1 MLPLFR
7 KFDCINIEGSVS
19 CSLTL
24 HSFCELM
31 PFGCLLLNKDKCVT
45 YGRRV
50 CVCGSDRETARGW
63 SIVSL
68 SLASMSLLG
77 LCDTARSYCSYCFC
91 LCCACAKPIEEC
103 SDAAAL
109 LALSRFCGELN
120 PWFPFEPTTTP
131 SVPTLEF
138 RLGISSALEQCVPHL
153 SKFFT
158 GISQFLQAF
167 N

>member
-1 MLPLFR
+1 M
-7 KFDCINIEGSVS
+7 
-19 CSLTL
+19 TL
-24 HSFCELM
+24 HVPIAVIVF
-31 PFGCLLLNKDKCVT
+31 
-45 YGRRV
+45 V
-50 CVCGSDRETARGW
+50 CVARVP
-63 SIVSL
+63 SQLRNAVMQLHSL
-68 SLASMSLLG
+68 HSPDSV
-77 LCDTARSYCSYCFC
+77 
-91 LCCACAKPIEEC
+91 
-103 SDAAAL
+103 
-109 LALSRFCGELN
+109 GELN